1 MLPLPVA
8 ALGAMAVFLVGCNA
22 IADDGNPLIKPK
34 QLMMGTVV
42 DTTNAEIV
50 RDAFLM
56 MKSMRYFG
64 ATWNDATLV
73 VGITGQPGS
82 NEDNSV
88 IARVAA
94 LGAQIVFIPQSTAG
108 HAKTLNKFRLFEA
121 FDSTSYDYFLW
132 LDADLVVFQD
142 PMPFFHLH
150 QYPGS
155 VECVPDFYSYLRRY
169 PNVNTSTEYWN
180 AAQPSFHLLGDGETA
195 PHGLC
200 NTGVLYFDSLS
211 LAKFNSGL
219 QAVLSNTTYMN
230 LHGSDRFVD
239 SLIFTQVVNTLG
251 IEVTVLPHALNYMA
265 LFEIEIQEELLPH
278 DIVMAHMLSD
288 TELYCTISTST
299 TTSIPDEAVGD
310 CTCVYRNKLM
320 SPTGSTLRETIQ
332 DKILSR
338 PEVCRMLA
346 GDAVPA
352 ALSGQNQPPPT
363 NCAVDVSLLGDA
375 LRTAG
380 LQSADGAYIDAH
392 SGIMDQPCTIVSPP
406 AQHVTLHVGADGV
419 AQLNVLL
426 YCSHAVTRAV
436 NTVYDATSTVVHT
449 SDASVSAHDGGE
461 EGQAEH
467 ELAYT
472 IEFTPT
478 APSNG
483 PDYAAHHTLVIST
496 GALQPY
502 IIAAANLTIL
512 FDHRIPPAQVH
523 YSLNPA
529 LTPKPTAL
537 DSQLFLAEYLNDR
550 HVRGTGVAECCS
562 THKGVATV
570 ERLIQRW
577 EGDHLLIL
585 INDVPA
591 LPALNTEAGGAINS
605 TDVRAALQH
614 RLHSVCQQA
623 NVSRQRLLNC
633 FVVVPPVADTGDHRS
648 NADPFFVRQ
657 IAHALRPRSL
667 QFVYLDGHRRPHCEH
682 VAALRAWMRALT
694 KQGLLMSS
702 HYGSAKR
709 PHFSLADP
717 RSTDVGMIV
726 SNGTSVTARTSP
738 APSASNPPILHHI
751 RRNIATHLT
760 HARFAADTLAAE
772 LRQHFQFTFAERD
785 PSFCAAFVRS
795 HDVELQQRRKGQP
808 ITADQE
814 WAALAESW
822 ECSPAWYIH
831 KLRGN

>member
-1 MLPLPVA
+1 MLTLHVA
-8 ALGAMAVFLVGCNA
+8 ALGALAVFLVGCNA

-34 QLMMGTVV
+34 QLMIGTVV

-64 ATWNDATLV
+64 ATLNDATLV

-88 IARVAA
+88 TARVAA
-94 LGAQIVFIPQSTAG
+94 IGAQIVFIPQSTAG

-142 PMPFFHLH
+142 AMPFLHLH

-200 NTGVLYFDSLS
+200 NTGVLYLDSLS

-219 QAVLSNTTYMN
+219 QAVLSNTTYMD
-230 LHGSDRFVD
+230 LHGKDRFVD

-278 DIVMAHMLSD
+278 DIVLAHMLSD
-288 TELYCTISTST
+288 TELYCTNSADTA
-299 TTSIPDEAVGD
+299 TSIPDEAVGD

-320 SPTGSTLRETIQ
+320 SPTGSTLRDTIQ
-332 DKILSR
+332 NKILSS
-338 PEVCRMLA
+338 PEVCRLLA

-363 NCAVDVSLLGDA
+363 NCTVDVSMVSDA
-375 LRTAG
+375 LSTAG
-380 LQSADGAYIDAH
+380 LQSADLADIDAD
-392 SGIMDQPCTIVSPP
+392 SGIIDQPCTIVSPP
-406 AQHVTLHVGADGV
+406 AQHVTLHIGADGV
-419 AQLNVLL
+419 AQLDVALH
-426 YCSHAVTRAV
+426 CKPTVAGVV
-436 NTVYDATSTVVHT
+436 NTVYDATSTVVHA
-449 SDASVSAHDGGE
+449 SDVSVSTHVNGE
-461 EGQAEH
+461 ESQAEY

-478 APSNG
+478 EPSNG
-483 PDYAAHHTLVIST
+483 PDYTAHHTLVLST
-496 GALQPY
+496 GAPRPY

-523 YSLNPA
+523 YSLNSA

-550 HVRGTGVAECCS
+550 HVRGTGGAECCS
-562 THKGVATV
+562 TLKGVATV

-648 NADPFFVRQ
+648 NADLSFVRQ

-667 QFVYLDGHRRPHCEH
+667 QFAYLDGHQGPHCEH
-682 VAALRAWMRALT
+682 VATLRAWTRALA
-694 KQGLLMSS
+694 KHGVLMSS

-709 PHFSLADP
+709 PHYSLAGP
-717 RSTDVGMIV
+717 HSTDAGVV
-726 SNGTSVTARTSP
+726 VNNGTSVTARTSP
-738 APSASNPPILHHI
+738 APSASNPPTPRHT

-772 LRQHFQFTFAERD
+772 LRQNLQLTFAERD
-785 PSFCAAFVRS
+785 PSYCTSFVRS
-795 HDVELQQRRKGQP
+795 HSSEKQWHRLERA
-808 ITADQE
+808 TADYQE
-814 WAALAESW
+814 RAALTESW
-822 ECSPAWYIH
+822 ECSPAWYVH

>member
-1 MLPLPVA
+1 MLLLPVA
-8 ALGAMAVFLVGCNA
+8 LGVLVVFLVGCIA
-22 IADDGNPLIKPK
+22 IGDDGNPLIKPK
-34 QLMMGTVV
+34 QLMIVTVV

-50 RDAFLM
+50 RDAFMM

-64 ATWNDATLV
+64 GTLNDATLV

-82 NEDNSV
+82 NVDNSV

-142 PMPFFHLH
+142 PMPFLHLH

-219 QAVLSNTTYMN
+219 QAVLSNTTYMD
-230 LHGSDRFVD
+230 LHGNDRFVD

-288 TELYCTISTST
+288 TELYCTISAAT

-320 SPTGSTLRETIQ
+320 SPTGSTLRDTIQ
-332 DKILSR
+332 SKILSS

-352 ALSGQNQPPPT
+352 TLSRQNPPHPT
-363 NCAVDVSLLGDA
+363 NCTVDVSLVGNA
-375 LRTAG
+375 L
-380 LQSADGAYIDAH
+380 LQSADRADRDRD
-392 SGIMDQPCTIVSPP
+392 SGIIDQPCTIVSPP

-419 AQLNVLL
+419 AQLDVLL

-436 NTVYDATSTVVHT
+436 NTVYDATSIVVHT
-449 SDASVSAHDGGE
+449 SDVSVSTHDDGE
-461 EGQAEH
+461 EDQAEC

-483 PDYAAHHTLVIST
+483 PDYTAHHILAIST
-496 GALQPY
+496 GAPQPY

-591 LPALNTEAGGAINS
+591 PPALNTEAGGAINS

-648 NADPFFVRQ
+648 NADLSFVRQ

-667 QFVYLDGHRRPHCEH
+667 QFVYLHGHQGPHCEH
-682 VAALRAWMRALT
+682 VATLRAWTRALA
-694 KQGLLMSS
+694 KHGVLMSS

-709 PHFSLADP
+709 LHYTPADP
-717 RSTDVGMIV
+717 HSTDAGVAV
-726 SNGTSVTARTSP
+726 NNGTSVTAQASP
-738 APSASNPPILHHI
+738 SPNASNPPTPHHI

-760 HARFAADTLAAE
+760 HARFAAYTLAAE
-772 LRQHFQFTFAERD
+772 LRQNLQLTFAERD
-785 PSFCAAFVRS
+785 PSYCTSFVHS
-795 HDVELQQRRKGQP
+795 HSSEKQWHLSERASP
-808 ITADQE
+808 NYQE
-814 WAALAESW
+814 WATLTESW
-822 ECSPAWYIH
+822 ECSPAWYMH

>member
-1 MLPLPVA
+1 M
-8 ALGAMAVFLVGCNA
+8 
-22 IADDGNPLIKPK
+22 I
-34 QLMMGTVV
+34 GTVV

-50 RDAFLM
+50 RDAFMM

-64 ATWNDATLV
+64 GTLNDATLV

-88 IARVAA
+88 IAGVAA
-94 LGAQIVFIPQSTAG
+94 LGAQLVFIPQSTTG

-132 LDADLVVFQD
+132 LDADLVIFQD
-142 PMPFFHLH
+142 AMPFLYLH

-211 LAKFNSGL
+211 MAKFNSGL
-219 QAVLSNTTYMN
+219 QAVLSNATYMN
-230 LHGSDRFVD
+230 LHGNDRFVD

-288 TELYCTISTST
+288 TELYCTISTGT

-320 SPTGSTLRETIQ
+320 SPTGSTLRDTIQ
-332 DKILSR
+332 SKILSR

-352 ALSGQNQPPPT
+352 TLSGQNQPPPT
-363 NCAVDVSLLGDA
+363 NCAVDVSLVGDA

-380 LQSADGAYIDAH
+380 LQSADRADINAGR
-392 SGIMDQPCTIVSPP
+392 GIIDQPCTMVSPP
-406 AQHVTLHVGADGV
+406 AQHVVLHVGTDGV
-419 AQLNVLL
+419 AQLDVLL
-426 YCSHAVTRAV
+426 HCRHPVTRAM
-436 NTVYDATSTVVHT
+436 NTVYDGTSAVVHT
-449 SDASVSAHDGGE
+449 SDVSISTHDNDE
-461 EGQAEH
+461 EDQAEC

-483 PDYAAHHTLVIST
+483 PDYTAHHILAIST
-496 GALQPY
+496 GAPQPY

-523 YSLNPA
+523 YSLNSA

-585 INDVPA
+585 INDVPT
-591 LPALNTEAGGAINS
+591 LPALSTAAGGAINS
-605 TDVRAALQH
+605 TEVSDTLQH
-614 RLHSVCQQA
+614 RLHKLCQDA
-623 NVSRQRLLNC
+623 NLARQRVLNC
-633 FVVVPPVADTGDHRS
+633 FVVVPPAGYIGDLRR
-648 NADPFFVRQ
+648 NADPSFVRR

-667 QFVYLDGHRRPHCEH
+667 QFAYLDGHQGPHCEH

-709 PHFSLADP
+709 LHYTPADP
-717 RSTDVGMIV
+717 HSTDVGVVV
-726 SNGTSVTARTSP
+726 SNSTSVTARTSP
-738 APSASNPPILHHI
+738 APSASNPPTPRHT

-772 LRQHFQFTFAERD
+772 PRQNLQLTFAERD
-785 PSFCAAFVRS
+785 PSYCTSFVHS
-795 HDVELQQRRKGQP
+795 HSSEKQWHRLERA
-808 ITADQE
+808 TADYQE
-814 WAALAESW
+814 WAALTESW

>member
-1 MLPLPVA
+1 MLTLHVA
-8 ALGAMAVFLVGCNA
+8 ALGALAVFLVGCNA

-34 QLMMGTVV
+34 QLMIGTVV

-64 ATWNDATLV
+64 ATLNDATLV

-88 IARVAA
+88 TARVAA
-94 LGAQIVFIPQSTAG
+94 VGAQIVFIPQSTAG

-142 PMPFFHLH
+142 AMPFLHLH

-219 QAVLSNTTYMN
+219 QAVLSNTTYMD
-230 LHGSDRFVD
+230 LHGKDRFVD

-288 TELYCTISTST
+288 TELYCTISAAT

-332 DKILSR
+332 DKILSS
-338 PEVCRMLA
+338 PEVCHMLA

-352 ALSGQNQPPPT
+352 TLSGQNQPPPT
-363 NCAVDVSLLGDA
+363 NCTVDVSLVGDA

-380 LQSADGAYIDAH
+380 LPADRADIDAE
-392 SGIMDQPCTIVSPP
+392 SAIIDQPCTIVSPP
-406 AQHVTLHVGADGV
+406 AQHVTVHVGADGV
-419 AQLNVLL
+419 AQLDVALH
-426 YCSHAVTRAV
+426 CKPTVAGVV
-436 NTVYDATSTVVHT
+436 NTMYDATSTVTHK
-449 SDASVSAHDGGE
+449 SGLSISARDGGE
-461 EGQAEH
+461 ESQAEY

-478 APSNG
+478 VPNNG
-483 PDYAAHHTLVIST
+483 PDYTAHHILVIST
-496 GALQPY
+496 GAPQPY

-523 YSLNPA
+523 YSLNSA

-550 HVRGTGVAECCS
+550 HVRGTGVAVCCS

-585 INDVPA
+585 INDVPT
-591 LPALNTEAGGAINS
+591 LPALNTEAVGASNS
-605 TDVRAALQH
+605 TEVWTSLQH
-614 RLHSVCQQA
+614 RLHKFCQDTNLA
-623 NVSRQRLLNC
+623 RQRVLNC
-633 FVVVPPVADTGDHRS
+633 FIVVPPVGDTDDHRS
-648 NADPFFVRQ
+648 SAEPSSVRR

-667 QFVYLDGHRRPHCEH
+667 QFVYLDGHRGPHCEH

-694 KQGLLMSS
+694 KHGVLMNS
-702 HYGSAKR
+702 HYGSPKR
-709 PHFSLADP
+709 PHYALAGP

-738 APSASNPPILHHI
+738 APSASNPPTPHHI

-760 HARFAADTLAAE
+760 NTRFAADTLAAE
-772 LRQHFQFTFAERD
+772 LTQNLQLTFAERD
-785 PSFCAAFVRS
+785 PSYCTSFLHS
-795 HDVELQQRRKGQP
+795 HSSEKQWHRLERA
-808 ITADQE
+808 TADYQE
-814 WAALAESW
+814 WAALTESW